1 MDQPEGFVVPGKE
14 NLICRLK
21 KSLYGLT
28 QSLRQWYGRF
38 DSFMIS
44 HGFKRSDYDS
54 CVYLKTVNG
63 STIYLLFYVDNML
76 IAPNDKS
83 EIASLKAQL
92 NLEFE
97 MKDLGAAKKILGV
110 EIIRDR
116 KAGMLYLSQQ
126 GYIKKALGRF
136 NMQDAK
142 LVSTL
147 LAPHFKLSLDLCPA
161 SDEDI
166 KYMSKVPYSSVVGS
180 LMYAMVCS
188 RPDLAHA
195 MSVVSRYMANPGK
208 EHWNAVQW
216 IFRYLRG
223 ISNACLRLGKCTR
236 GLVGYVD
243 SDYAGD
249 LDTRRSLKGYV
260 FTIGGCA
267 VSWKARLQATVAL
280 STTEAEYMAISEA
293 AKEAIWLRGLYS
305 ELCGI
310 SSCVTIHCDSQSAI
324 CLTKDQ
330 MFHERT
336 KHIHIRYHFIR
347 DVIARGG
354 VIKVRKIHTRDNPAD
369 MMTNPVP
376 TTKFELCSSLAGI
389 KV

>member
-180 LMYAMVCS
+180 LMYAMVYS

-195 MSVVSRYMANPGK
+195 MSVV
-208 EHWNAVQW
+208 
-216 IFRYLRG
+216 I
-223 ISNACLRLGKCTR
+223 
-236 GLVGYVD
+236 
-243 SDYAGD
+243 
-249 LDTRRSLKGYV
+249 DT
-260 FTIGGCA
+260 
-267 VSWKARLQATVAL
+267 
-280 STTEAEYMAISEA
+280 
-293 AKEAIWLRGLYS
+293 
-305 ELCGI
+305 
-310 SSCVTIHCDSQSAI
+310 
-324 CLTKDQ
+324 
-330 MFHERT
+330 
-336 KHIHIRYHFIR
+336 
-347 DVIARGG
+347 
-354 VIKVRKIHTRDNPAD
+354 
-369 MMTNPVP
+369 
-376 TTKFELCSSLAGI
+376 
-389 KV
+389 